1 MSSRRTRA
9 GTAIVEQSSV
19 STRSKT
25 QKINDIN
32 KDAPEFIQRTR
43 QSQRREKSLDIKN
56 SLEATAKQSAR
67 KESPDAAVIL
77 RKSVKKKSRRRLN
90 LTQDAEAEDKFTIQ
104 SPSMDTNESI
114 KILKDRHNKISMT
127 EHIKHDHSQS
137 STLKDLDSYKTLNK
151 KLQQKIVAT
160 GVKNLSIIIT
170 PKSTPPKLSLTPHRS
185 KKTPKKS
192 PISLGSPK
200 THSITVPR
208 LFKSPRKLSL
218 LTTSEENLNK
228 SDNKSHDEKLEKT
241 MKDKLS
247 NYSISHKSPLTPPI
261 TKRKHKKSDNLK
273 AIVRKFS
280 KSPKIVLKSPKSK
293 KSKSRKMKL
302 LSPSQKVKKNSLKTS
317 PTNITSDT
325 TPDLDT
331 AKLKSSTKKS
341 SLSKEKNLSRIKHRL
356 MKGLTVSQKEDVL
369 AEPIVLL
376 ERLPPE
382 KIQNMLTPANKIRS
396 DTSIT
401 IRSPLINLENNFKV
415 FTTSAG
421 SDISVNRNSNTKLKN
436 GNVEKL
442 TNRVSPRIKHYT
454 PVQEKDRLSIPLTS
468 TPQEEN
474 ISLIDMNLTSNT
486 SIIPIDNTPINTR
499 SRYKNQSNIS
509 NVMHKSTAIENISKS
524 LFDNDISDTSQFHTS
539 NVTKRDTTYD
549 KDSLTTLQKEQE
561 NKKRNTYELEQ
572 PQTISLRQ
580 MIKKRTSIDANL
592 SSRENFKRAK
602 VHFADGKF
610 DTSSACN
617 LVNKSVGLQSNIL
630 HNVNTQ
636 KNNINSAQKS
646 KKVETPN
653 FSRHLLVSSFKA
665 RSSPRT
671 NIVTPRAEL
680 NGIRTSKSFTLIEK
694 KSEKKSST
702 KKVPN
707 FGKIHEQMFAKSES
721 VVDAK
726 KRLEIKHLAFTG
738 KKVVPKIDAEKE
750 KKRPLPTDTKDGT
763 HNRFG
768 FKLRKNE
775 ATHVILTKQT
785 TYSREKQ
792 QQETRMTLKGV
803 RTNRRFELQMKA
815 RNLNP

>member
-1 MSSRRTRA
+1 MRQNLYSELDNRR
-9 GTAIVEQSSV
+9 E
-19 STRSKT
+19 
-25 QKINDIN
+25 
-32 KDAPEFIQRTR
+32 
-43 QSQRREKSLDIKN
+43 EKSLWTSRIVWKPLPEKN
-56 SLEATAKQSAR
+56 
-67 KESPDAAVIL
+67 
-77 RKSVKKKSRRRLN
+77 RLM
-90 LTQDAEAEDKFTIQ
+90 Q
-104 SPSMDTNESI
+104 
-114 KILKDRHNKISMT
+114 
-127 EHIKHDHSQS
+127 
-137 STLKDLDSYKTLNK
+137 
-151 KLQQKIVAT
+151 
-160 GVKNLSIIIT
+160 
-170 PKSTPPKLSLTPHRS
+170 RS

-218 LTTSEENLNK
+218 FTTSEENLNK

-241 MKDKLS
+241 MKDNVS
-247 NYSISHKSPLTPPI
+247 NYSISHKSPLTLPI
-261 TKRKHKKSDNLK
+261 IKRKHKKSDNLK
-273 AIVRKFS
+273 TIVRKFS

-293 KSKSRKMKL
+293 KSKSRKIKL
-302 LSPSQKVKKNSLKTS
+302 LSPSQKVKKNSLKIS

-325 TPDLDT
+325 TLDLDT
-331 AKLKSSTKKS
+331 AKSKSSTKKS
-341 SLSKEKNLSRIKHRL
+341 LPKEKNLSRIKHRL
-356 MKGLTVSQKEDVL
+356 MKGLTASQKKDVL

-376 ERLPPE
+376 ERLSSE

-415 FTTSAG
+415 FTTSRSG
-421 SDISVNRNSNTKLKN
+421 MSVNRNSNIKLKN

-442 TNRVSPRIKHYT
+442 INRVSPRIKHYT
-454 PVQEKDRLSIPLTS
+454 PIQEKDRLSIPLTS

-486 SIIPIDNTPINTR
+486 SIIPIDNISTNIR
-499 SRYKNQSNIS
+499 SRHENQSNIY
-509 NVMHKSTAIENISKS
+509 NVMHKNTAIENISKS
-524 LFDNDISDTSQFHTS
+524 LFDNDISDTSQFHIS

-549 KDSLTTLQKEQE
+549 KDGLITPQKEQE
-561 NKKRNTYELEQ
+561 NKKHDTYELEQ

-617 LVNKSVGLQSNIL
+617 LVNKSIGLQSNIS

-636 KNNINSAQKS
+636 KNNINSTQKS
-646 KKVETPN
+646 RKVETPN
-653 FSRHLLVSSFKA
+653 FSRNLLVSSFKV

-671 NIVTPRAEL
+671 NIVTPKAER
-680 NGIRTSKSFTLIEK
+680 NGIQTPKTFTLIEK
-694 KSEKKSST
+694 KLEKKSST

-726 KRLEIKHLAFTG
+726 KRLETRHLAFTG
-738 KKVVPKIDAEKE
+738 KKVLPKINVEKE

-785 TYSREKQ
+785 TFSRQKQ

-803 RTNRRFELQMKA
+803 RTNRRFELQMTA